1 MTPAERTELE
11 ELFRN
16 CEAGLTY
23 RDSLRAVKLLTKVR
37 RIFEW
42 GPGASTLF
50 LHELFPKAEIYGVE
64 HDAAWMKRC
73 ERLMQIIP
81 QVHITHERIDS
92 PQRNGCYVTA
102 PLYLGGEFDLMFV
115 DGRLRRDCLGVA
127 QFCLSKGGVAVLHDA
142 NRAAYHPAFSF
153 YKQSEIKDDT
163 IVLRPLRQLT

>member
-1 MTPAERTELE
+1 MTPNERAELDG
-11 ELFRN
+11 LFRN

-23 RDSLRAVKLLTKVR
+23 RDTLLDMRHLAKVR

-42 GPGASTLF
+42 GPGASTVF

-127 QFCLSKGGVAVLHDA
+127 QFCLSKTGFVVLHDA
-142 NRAAYHPAFSF
+142 NRSAYHPAFRF
-153 YKQSEIKDDT
+153 YKQSKIKDDT
-163 IVLRPLRQLT
+163 IVLRPLRQFT